1 MKSIFTFSFLLL
13 FFSSNL
19 FAQPDSE
26 LFPDF
31 THDDIEGVS
40 HNLYSYL
47 DDGKTVIIDVFATWC
62 PICINSLPALHE
74 IYDTHG
80 PEGDNTIV
88 ILSFEKDPNTSNEQE
103 FVETYNVPNAVI
115 ADGLSSVETWN
126 TVYQPNYFVICP
138 DRSFEYHFGGLGS
151 NSSILLDL
159 TENCSEVTDIKE
171 HHDEF
176 ELIIFP
182 NPVDNVLKFSIGQN
196 QIVQMSLFDLSGKI
210 VMEFYTEG
218 ASTSINI
225 SDLEKGIYFLQVI
238 DNKNY
243 ISTKKFIK
251 R

>member
-13 FFSSNL
+13 LLSSNL
-19 FAQPDSE
+19 SAQPDSE

-31 THDDIEGVS
+31 THDDIDGVN
-40 HNLYSYL
+40 HHLNSYL
-47 DDGKTVIIDVFATWC
+47 DDGKIVIIDVFATWC

-80 PEGDNTIV
+80 PDGDNTIV

-103 FVETYNVPNAVI
+103 FVETHNVPNPVI

-138 DRSFEYHFGGLGS
+138 DRSFDYHFGGLGS
-151 NSSILLDL
+151 NSSILLELAD
-159 TENCSEVTDIKE
+159 NCSEVTDIQEYKNE
-171 HHDEF
+171 I
-176 ELIIFP
+176 ELSIFP
-182 NPVDNVLKFSIGQN
+182 NPVDDELKIFIN
-196 QIVQMSLFDLSGKI
+196 QDQFIQMSVSDLSGKM
-210 VMEFYTEG
+210 VKEFYAEG
-218 ASTSINI
+218 TSTIINI

-238 DNKNY
+238 GNKNF

-251 R
+251 K

>member
-1 MKSIFTFSFLLL
+1 MKSIFTLSFLLL

-40 HNLYSYL
+40 HNLNSYL
-47 DDGKTVIIDVFATWC
+47 DDGKIVIIDVFATWC

-74 IYDTHG
+74 IYDAHG

-103 FVETYNVPNAVI
+103 FVETHNVPNAVI
-115 ADGLSSVETWN
+115 ADGLSSVESWN

-159 TENCSEVTDIKE
+159 TENCSGVTDIQEYKNE
-171 HHDEF
+171 I

-182 NPVDNVLKFSIGQN
+182 NPVGDELKFSINQD
-196 QIVQMSLFDLSGKI
+196 QIVQVSVFDLSGKM
-210 VMEFYTEG
+210 VKEFYSEG

-238 DNKNY
+238 DNKIY
-243 ISTKKFIK
+243 VSTKKFIK

>member
-1 MKSIFTFSFLLL
+1 MKSIFTFSFILL

-19 FAQPDSE
+19 FSQPDSE

-40 HNLYSYL
+40 HNLNSYL
-47 DDGKTVIIDVFATWC
+47 DDGKIVIIDVFATWC
-62 PICINSLPALHE
+62 GVCINSLPALHD
-74 IYDTHG
+74 IYEMHG

-103 FVETYNVPNAVI
+103 FVQTHDVPNAVI

-151 NSSILLDL
+151 NSSTLLDL
-159 TENCSEVTDIKE
+159 AENCSEVTDVQ
-171 HHDEF
+171 EF
-176 ELIIFP
+176 KNDNDLTILT
-182 NPVDNVLKFSIGQN
+182 NPVGDILKFSIDQQQNGQA
-196 QIVQMSLFDLSGKI
+196 IIFDLSGK
-210 VMEFYTEG
+210 VAKEFYTEG

-243 ISTKKFIK
+243 VSTKKFIK
-251 R
+251 N